1 MKRETGHSLPGLRRH
16 GETDSRCRST
26 RRTLLRRLCAIAI
39 AAPFAAFAQAQ
50 GKAARIGFFYFG
62 SRQSAMETGRY
73 AAFVQAMRDLGYIEG
88 KNLTI
93 ESRFAEG
100 SSDQLPALIAETVK
114 SKVDVIVATG
124 SATYRALRLAT
135 TTIPIV
141 ITVTVDPVAEG
152 LAASMA
158 HPGGNITGLTDTAA
172 DLNPKLLELLM
183 ATVPKLT
190 RVGVLMHPSNTSHP
204 TQLKN
209 LLLVAQ
215 KLGIQ
220 IVIAEAGTVDTI
232 ANGFAFFVRE
242 RTRAFIAL
250 NDTSFVQQAQRIA
263 TLAAEHRLAS
273 ISAYS
278 EFAAMGG
285 LMNYGA
291 NLSDNFRRAATYV
304 DKILKGT
311 KPGDLPFEQPT
322 RYQLVINRKTAEAL
336 GLKIP
341 QSLLISADKVI
352 E

>member
-1 MKRETGHSLPGLRRH
+1 MNNRRKLVIALGAGLL
-16 GETDSRCRST
+16 T
-26 RRTLLRRLCAIAI
+26 
-39 AAPFAAFAQAQ
+39 APLTAFAQAQ
-50 GKAARIGFFYFG
+50 GNAARIGFLYFG

-73 AAFVQAMRDLGYIEG
+73 AAFAQAMRDLGYVEG

-100 SSDQLPALIAETVK
+100 SSDQVPALIAETVK

-124 SATYRALRLAT
+124 SATYRVLRLAT

-152 LAASMA
+152 FAASMA

-172 DLNPKLLELLM
+172 DLNPKLLELLT

-190 RVGVLMHPSNTSHP
+190 RVGVLMHPNNTSHP

-232 ANGFAFFVRE
+232 ANSFALFVRE

-250 NDTSFVQQAQRIA
+250 NDTFFVQQAQKIA
-263 TLAAEHRLAS
+263 TLAVEHRLAS
-273 ISAYS
+273 ISAYY
-278 EFAAMGG
+278 EYAAMGG

-291 NLSDNFRRAATYV
+291 DLSDNFRRAATYV
-304 DKILKGT
+304 DKILKGA

-322 RYQLVINRKTAEAL
+322 RYHLVINRKTAKAL
-336 GLKIP
+336 GLTIP
-341 QSLLISADKVI
+341 QSLLIMADKVI
-352 E
+352 Q